1 MTRARRWAVPGTS
14 TCTQINADRPLGTIC
29 PVATS
34 ATLGSAR
41 HSADAAEEI
50 RKVAAQVFGTAFDKD
65 SVVGEDRYRPE
76 EFIGE
81 VDYGLPIPHPKDL
94 AAIDPDALPA
104 IATAVLGNRVRGACA
119 WPRMGRAAPRSRRRA
134 PGGWPPTSGECIR
147 GGTGRRIP

>member
-81 VDYGLPIPHPKDL
+81 VDYGLPIPHPRTWPRSIRTRCRPSPRRCWAIECGGVRL
-94 AAIDPDALPA
+94 AADGSSGAPV
-104 IATAVLGNRVRGACA
+104 TAAGP
-119 WPRMGRAAPRSRRRA
+119 WRMAAYER
-134 PGGWPPTSGECIR
+134 
-147 GGTGRRIP
+147 